1 MLKITKSDIINEC
14 AHNLD
19 KTDNCMDDTT
29 FNKLKVII
37 KKENLVTKKDAI
49 QSLQTIFD
57 CTSESCLFTKSV
69 VIDILGDDGAR
80 KQLSSRFKPNGPLDK
95 AKWLSDK
102 DIDDTLRQFAKKC
115 TNSNFKHI
123 EYQMRDFEK
132 TGSALSTIDFANE
145 YKSGVR
151 CFGVVLNDD
160 FSTGGGTHWTALFG
174 DFRNKLFT
182 LEHFNSSGNGPKNEV
197 LVWMNATKMHIEKTL
212 DVSVK
217 IVIVSDT
224 KHQTDN
230 SSCGPYSLYYI
241 ISRLD
246 NIPINVFQGKR
257 IPDSLMWEFRKVL
270 FRK

>member
-1 MLKITKSDIINEC
+1 MLKIAKSDIINEC

-19 KTDNCMDDTT
+19 KTDNCMDDAT

-37 KKENLVTKKDAI
+37 KKENLVKKKDTI

-57 CTSESCLFTKSV
+57 CASESCLFTKPA
-69 VIDILGDDGAR
+69 VINIIGDDEAR
-80 KQLSSRFKPNGPLDK
+80 NQLSSRFKPIGPLDK
-95 AKWLSDK
+95 AEWLSDK
-102 DIDDTLRQFAKKC
+102 DIDETLRQFAKKC

-123 EYQMRDFEK
+123 KYQMRDFEK
-132 TGSALSTIDFANE
+132 TGSALSKIDFANE
-145 YKSGVR
+145 YNSGVR

-160 FSTGGGTHWTALFG
+160 FSSGSGTHWTAMFG
-174 DFRNKLFT
+174 DFRNKPFT

-197 LVWMNATKMHIEKTL
+197 LGWMTETKLHIEKML
-212 DVSVK
+212 NIPVNV
-217 IVIVSDT
+217 VIVSNT
-224 KHQTDN
+224 QHQTDN

-246 NIPINVFQGKR
+246 NIPIEVFQGKR